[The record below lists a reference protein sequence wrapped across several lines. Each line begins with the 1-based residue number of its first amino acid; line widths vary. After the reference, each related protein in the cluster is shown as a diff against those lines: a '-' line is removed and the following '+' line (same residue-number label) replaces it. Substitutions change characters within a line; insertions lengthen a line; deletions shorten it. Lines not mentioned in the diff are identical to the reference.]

1 MVYNLIQKSNVL
13 NIVILGEKKVGKTC
27 LTYKFRNLD
36 CPASYNSSKE
46 EIIDFLK
53 DIKGK
58 KYGINILDT
67 SGAEEYKGKMEEW
80 IKFGDGFILVYAIN
94 NKNSFDLL
102 KEIYESILKI
112 KNQANIPMI
121 IVGNKLDL
129 ETERQV
135 PQIEALKL
143 AESWGINYYVETSVL
158 SNINCNEVLE
168 KLVELMNLSK

>member
-1 MVYNLIQKSNVL
+1 
-13 NIVILGEKKVGKTC
+13 
-27 LTYKFRNLD
+27 
-36 CPASYNSSKE
+36 
-46 EIIDFLK
+46 
-53 DIKGK
+53 
-58 KYGINILDT
+58 
-67 SGAEEYKGKMEEW
+67 
-80 IKFGDGFILVYAIN
+80 
-94 NKNSFDLL
+94 
-102 KEIYESILKI
+102 
-112 KNQANIPMI
+112 MI